1 LENKLRLLTRSDFD
15 GLVCATILKGIGIIS
30 EVSYVHPK
38 DVQDKKIQ
46 VCGKDVIAN
55 LPYVA
60 GCGLWFDHHSSEFER
75 LHLKEGFNG
84 TSEPAPS
91 AARVI
96 YEYYRKL
103 WPYSQRLEK
112 FEDLVITAD
121 IVDSAKFNEKDILDP
136 QGWVMLAFI
145 TDPRSNFG
153 KKRSFE
159 VSNLELL
166 KSLPDQLFSK
176 TVDEILSMPDF
187 AARVEAYKKDI
198 NKYRRSLLENTS
210 IEGNAIIIDFRGIKK
225 NPIGN
230 RFLEY
235 ILFPKQNI
243 SIRIADGKDKQFA
256 LISVGHSII
265 NRTSDVDVGSLML
278 KYGGGGHKRVGTCQ
292 IAYEDADEIIYKI
305 LQVVNNR
312 NAIL

>member
-1 LENKLRLLTRSDFD
+1 
-15 GLVCATILKGIGIIS
+15 VCATILKDLGIIN
-30 EVSYVHPK
+30 EISYVHPK
-38 DVQDKKIQ
+38 DVQDKKIS

-55 LPYVA
+55 LPYVE
-60 GCGLWFDHHSSEFER
+60 GCGLWFDHHSSEIER
-75 LHLKEGFNG
+75 LHLKKKGYNG

-103 WPYSQRLEK
+103 WPHSQRLEK
-112 FEDLVITAD
+112 FEDLVSTAD

-166 KSLPDQLFSK
+166 KSLPGQLFSK

-187 AARVEAYKKDI
+187 AERVEAYKKDI
-198 NKYRRSLLENTS
+198 YKYRRILLENTS
-210 IEGNAIIIDFRGIKK
+210 IEGNAIVIDFRGIKK
-225 NPIGN
+225 TPIGN

-243 SIRIADGKDKQFA
+243 SIRIADGKDNQFA

-292 IAYEDADEIIYKI
+292 IAYENADSIIYKI
-305 LQVVNNR
+305 LQVVNT
-312 NAIL
+312 NAVL